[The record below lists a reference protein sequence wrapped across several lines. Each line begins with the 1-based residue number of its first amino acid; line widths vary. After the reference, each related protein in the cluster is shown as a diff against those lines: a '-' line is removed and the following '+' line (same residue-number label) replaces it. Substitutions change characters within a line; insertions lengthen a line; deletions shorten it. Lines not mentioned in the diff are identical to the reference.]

1 MKKIF
6 FLSLFLFFS
15 ISQNSIAQKKN
26 FSHQSNNHIHKHNNF
41 AGGFF
46 AGLVFGE
53 FFGLNSRVQR
63 QMYFKY
69 KPIQQNWRLT
79 KDFNKRGVGFYSN
92 GKVVAKFENPNG
104 GRDFIVTLTRNGEWY
119 LDCPKKLRKI
129 LKNKVRRNL

>member
-1 MKKIF
+1 MNKIF
-6 FLSLFLFFS
+6 FLLLFLFFS
-15 ISQNSIAQKKN
+15 ISQSSISQKKHFPN
-26 FSHQSNNHIHKHNNF
+26 HSNNHIHKHNNF

-46 AGLVFGE
+46 AGLVFSE
-53 FFGLNSRVQR
+53 FFGLKSRVYR

-69 KPIQQNWRLT
+69 KPIQQNWKLT
-79 KDFNKRGVGFYSN
+79 RDFNKRGTGFYSK

-129 LKNKVRRNL
+129 LKNKVKRNL

>member
-1 MKKIF
+1 MNHNELIIHTLFKWNNVALL
-6 FLSLFLFFS
+6 LSF
-15 ISQNSIAQKKN
+15 
-26 FSHQSNNHIHKHNNF
+26 
-41 AGGFF
+41 
-46 AGLVFGE
+46 GLVFSE
-53 FFGLNSRVQR
+53 FFGLKSRDYR

-79 KDFNKRGVGFYSN
+79 RDFNKRGTGYCSN